1 MWLVVGLESLWVVI
15 IGRVE
20 RLWALMGRVK
30 RLWEVVDCVGFQEIE
45 HS

>member
-15 IGRVE
+15 GRVE
-20 RLWALMGRVK
+20 RLWALMGRVN
-30 RLWEVVDCVGFQEIE
+30 RLWECVGFQEIE